1 MVGDAHVAPQDPA
14 QEIPLRRAGHFGG
27 ADSFAGVGCCKLS
40 LKKILLF
47 FLESNIFCIF
57 AIGKIINDI
66 CIIFDVYISKFRFYT
81 YYIMHNK
88 YVFDPYPLSQTMQR
102 LAENLRAR
110 RLEKKLST
118 KSLAAMSGVPAS
130 TIQRFEL
137 KHAISLESY
146 VRLAKALG
154 YSEEMMQLLSEPKYD
169 TMEEL
174 LEINKNKTRKRGV

>member
-1 MVGDAHVAPQDPA
+1 MRN
-14 QEIPLRRAGHFGG
+14 E
-27 ADSFAGVGCCKLS
+27 
-40 LKKILLF
+40 
-47 FLESNIFCIF
+47 
-57 AIGKIINDI
+57 
-66 CIIFDVYISKFRFYT
+66 YT
-81 YYIMHNK
+81 
-88 YVFDPYPLSQTMQR
+88 FDPYPLSQTMQR

-118 KSLAAMSGVPAS
+118 KSLAMMSGVPAS

-154 YSEEMMQLLSEPKYD
+154 YSEDMMQLLSEPKYD

>member
-1 MVGDAHVAPQDPA
+1 MPNRY
-14 QEIPLRRAGHFGG
+14 L
-27 ADSFAGVGCCKLS
+27 
-40 LKKILLF
+40 
-47 FLESNIFCIF
+47 
-57 AIGKIINDI
+57 
-66 CIIFDVYISKFRFYT
+66 
-81 YYIMHNK
+81 
-88 YVFDPYPLSQTMQR
+88 FDPYPLSVAMQR

-118 KSLAAMSGVPAS
+118 KSLAEISGVPAS

-154 YSEEMMQLLSEPKYD
+154 YSEEIMQLLAEPKYD

-174 LEINKNKTRKRGV
+174 LEINRNKNRKRGI